1 MFKQISKF
9 FGNISSEDQCGSR
22 KGHNIQQCL
31 VAMLEKW
38 EKSVD
43 SVKAFGAL
51 LTDFC
56 FWLT

>member
-43 SVKAFGAL
+43 SGKAFGAL

-56 FWLT
+56 F